1 MGDWNLNQNLAFFR
15 MESLSVEVYFYFFSR
30 QEGIGEE
37 ERGGD
42 PPTLFKSHSSQ
53 QALGKVLHVVTGWW
67 DDSYYENL
75 KPESTQLTCDGTE
88 VWTLHR
94 VLNSGGV
101 CVYYMCASPM
111 ML

>member
-1 MGDWNLNQNLAFFR
+1 

-53 QALGKVLHVVTGWW
+53 QALGKVLHVVTG
-67 DDSYYENL
+67 
-75 KPESTQLTCDGTE
+75 
-88 VWTLHR
+88 
-94 VLNSGGV
+94 
-101 CVYYMCASPM
+101 
-111 ML
+111 